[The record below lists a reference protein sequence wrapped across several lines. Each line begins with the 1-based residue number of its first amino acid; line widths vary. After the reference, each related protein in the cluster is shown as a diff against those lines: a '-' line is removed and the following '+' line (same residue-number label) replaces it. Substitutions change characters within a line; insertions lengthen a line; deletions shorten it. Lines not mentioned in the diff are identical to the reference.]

1 MRRYWRLIGIFAGSS
16 IAAQLEYRANFVVNV
31 IGSLLTAVGSL
42 FGLSILLGSSPS
54 LGGWNQLEAIVVVG
68 VFTLVEGFMGVFLY
82 PNLNKIAESVRTG
95 IMDFTLLKPLDA
107 QFLVSTRNIGV
118 LRVADL
124 LIGLGMIVYATTNLG
139 GSSLA
144 GVATAALLIVAGFA
158 SVYAIWLMLCTTAFW
173 WIGVENITELF
184 WGFFRAG
191 QFPVTAFPGWGRIL
205 FTFVIPVAFI
215 TTVPAEALIGRVQ
228 TGAAL
233 GALGVSLLLVL
244 VSRGFWR
251 FALRSYSSASS

>member
-1 MRRYWRLIGIFAGSS
+1 MKRYWRLIGIFAGSS

-31 IGSLLTAVGSL
+31 VGSLLTALGSL
-42 FGLSILLGSSPS
+42 FGLSILLGTGDS
-54 LGGWNQLEAIVVVG
+54 LGGWNQLEAIVIVG

-95 IMDFTLLKPLDA
+95 SMDFTLLKPLDA
-107 QFLVSTRNIGV
+107 QFLVSSRNIGI
-118 LRVADL
+118 LRVTDL
-124 LIGLGMIVYATTNLG
+124 MIGLGMIVYATANLG
-139 GSSLA
+139 SSSVSGAL
-144 GVATAALLIVAGFA
+144 VAALLIVAGFA

-173 WIGVENITELF
+173 WVGVENITELF

-215 TTVPAEALIGRVQ
+215 TTVPAEALIGRIESSAVF
-228 TGAAL
+228 
-233 GALGVSLLLVL
+233 GALAVSLLLVV
-244 VSRGFWR
+244 VSRLFWR
-251 FALRSYSSASS
+251 FALRGYTSASS